1 MDDHFLTQVNNQ
13 PTRGNNILDLL
24 LVDSPE
30 KISDLFVG
38 DPLIY
43 TDHLFMEFIIRTTI
57 RNIVKL
63 PRLVYNFGKG
73 NFTAL
78 RESVKSLTSD
88 AQLNETADIN
98 IAWYNWK
105 SSLQSM
111 IDQHIPK
118 IQLKNRRSPP
128 WITGEIVHLV
138 RKKASARTKAKS
150 TQSSIHWER
159 FKELRSRIKKLVS
172 RKRKEYYTS
181 LVDSLYSN
189 PKRFWTIFSLKTKK
203 HTVPEK
209 VSIADGVGGRIY
221 TEGPNLVADSFNRVF
236 FSSFSTPEVCN
247 PVVHCNDQY
256 DHLSSP
262 IPSLPQISL
271 DCADVLAAIKTI
283 DSSKAQ
289 GPDKIPAKILVECAE
304 QISPSLTDLFNLSL
318 HSGTLPTE
326 WKLANIVPLLKKAP
340 AEKVENY
347 RAISLLSLVS
357 KLLERCILNK
367 IIDHI
372 ASNLSSLQ
380 FGFLKGRS
388 TTTQLLSV
396 YHKIQESMDVGLQTD
411 MIFLDFSKAFD
422 SVNHYKLLHKLKLF
436 GITGKLHDWFND
448 YLSNRSQQTTVLG
461 ATSVPLPV
469 LSGVPQGSILG
480 PILFLIYIN
489 DIVEVVHQD
498 SEMALYAD
506 DSKCFRV
513 IKSLNDSLLL
523 QSDLDNLSSWSK
535 TWDMDFNK
543 SKCTIV
549 SFTRKQHPITQSY
562 TLNGSELRRVNEQKD
577 LGILITSSMHWPSH
591 VTTVCSKANRTLG
604 YIRRCSAEIGSLNAR
619 RTLYISLVRSL
630 FSYGSQLWAP
640 QKIKYINM
648 MERVQRRATKFLLK
662 LPFRTKLSYQKRLL
676 KLGLLPITYWLEILD
691 LVLYFRTLKGETF
704 PENHGLVQI
713 KQQIRFTRHNNTQ
726 SGVLTEIPRAKTVSF
741 QNSFFVRTSR
751 IWNSL
756 TPDERDLS
764 LSAATFKR
772 SLTRKYNGLLRD
784 VYDPD
789 NAVTF
794 KSNCV
799 KCHVNRNLSH
809 VLQKPCCF

>member
-1 MDDHFLTQVNNQ
+1 
-13 PTRGNNILDLL
+13 
-24 LVDSPE
+24 
-30 KISDLFVG
+30 
-38 DPLIY
+38 
-43 TDHLFMEFIIRTTI
+43 
-57 RNIVKL
+57 
-63 PRLVYNFGKG
+63 
-73 NFTAL
+73 
-78 RESVKSLTSD
+78 
-88 AQLNETADIN
+88 
-98 IAWYNWK
+98 
-105 SSLQSM
+105 
-111 IDQHIPK
+111 
-118 IQLKNRRSPP
+118 
-128 WITGEIVHLV
+128 
-138 RKKASARTKAKS
+138 
-150 TQSSIHWER
+150 
-159 FKELRSRIKKLVS
+159 
-172 RKRKEYYTS
+172 
-181 LVDSLYSN
+181 
-189 PKRFWTIFSLKTKK
+189 
-203 HTVPEK
+203 
-209 VSIADGVGGRIY
+209 
-221 TEGPNLVADSFNRVF
+221 
-236 FSSFSTPEVCN
+236 
-247 PVVHCNDQY
+247 
-256 DHLSSP
+256 
-262 IPSLPQISL
+262 ISL
-271 DCADVLAAIKTI
+271 DSVDVLAAIKTI

-318 HSGTLPTE
+318 QSGTLPTE

-372 ASNLSSLQ
+372 ASNLSNLQ

-388 TTTQLLSV
+388 TTSQLLSV
-396 YHKIQESMDVGLQTD
+396 YHKIQEAMDAGIQTD
-411 MIFLDFSKAFD
+411 MVFLDFSKAFD
-422 SVNHYKLLHKLKLF
+422 SVNHHKLIFKLKLF
-436 GITGKLHDWFND
+436 GITGKLHDWLKD

-461 ATSVPLPV
+461 ATSMPLPV

-489 DIVEVVHQD
+489 DIVEVVHRD
-498 SEMALYAD
+498 SGMALYAD

-535 TWDMDFNK
+535 SWNMDFNET
-543 SKCTIV
+543 KCAIV
-549 SFTRKQHPITQSY
+549 SFTRKHHPIIQSY
-562 TLNGSELRRVNEQKD
+562 SLNGSELRKVNEQKD
-577 LGILITSSMHWPSH
+577 LGILTTSSMEWSSH
-591 VTTVCSKANRTLG
+591 VATVCSKANRTLG

-619 RTLYISLVRSL
+619 RTLYTSLVRSL

-662 LPFRTKLSYQKRLL
+662 LPFRTKVSYQTRLL
-676 KLGLLPITYWLEILD
+676 KLGLLPLTYWLEILD
-691 LVLYFRTLKGETF
+691 LVFYFRTLKGEIF
-704 PENHGLVQI
+704 LDNNGLVQI
-713 KQQIRFTRHNNTQ
+713 KQQIRISRHNNPQ
-726 SGVLTEIPRAKTVSF
+726 SGVLAEIPRAKTVSF

-756 TPDERDLS
+756 TPVERDLS
-764 LSAATFKR
+764 QSAATFKR

-789 NAVTF
+789 NAVTL

-799 KCHVNRNLSH
+799 KCHVNRELAH